1 VYSTSTLSADA
12 VLPKLLAPYR
22 YNTVWR
28 AERCIHHLGYRCRVP
43 ASKRNELVPGP
54 FEVQIR
60 RLLESMFASQ
70 GIDVSSCLEHLSIM
84 QSGEAIA
91 RLVEGRATVVV
102 PSLPGSAGVTL
113 RSTVPWGVESNF
125 VQYCGHQKWAV
136 PPSLGGEA
144 WAGGPGCGKE
154 G

>member
-1 VYSTSTLSADA
+1 MYSTSTLSADA

-60 RLLESMFASQ
+60 CLLESMFASQ

-91 RLVEGRATVVV
+91 RLVEGRA
-102 PSLPGSAGVTL
+102 SG
-113 RSTVPWGVESNF
+113 
-125 VQYCGHQKWAV
+125 AV
-136 PPSLGGEA
+136 APRF
-144 WAGGPGCGKE
+144 C
-154 G
+154 